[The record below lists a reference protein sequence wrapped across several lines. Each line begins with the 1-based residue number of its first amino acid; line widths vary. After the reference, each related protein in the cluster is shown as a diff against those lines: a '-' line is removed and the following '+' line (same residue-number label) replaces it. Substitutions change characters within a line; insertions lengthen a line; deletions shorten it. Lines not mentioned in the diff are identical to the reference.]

1 MSEETKK
8 DLEKKESEMTEDEQK
23 IAKSIAD
30 TVLRLVDA
38 KASEKNKV
46 DEEKKTKEIADV
58 AVLTKDMVTT
68 MSDRERTGE
77 FIKAMINGDKVRL
90 KVLSEGTNADGG
102 FLVPQEWYNT
112 IIADLRDLAFLVS
125 KVTRV
130 PMTTNQMDLAQLAS
144 RPQTYWQGEQV
155 IKETS
160 TATFS
165 EISLTPY
172 SHAVIVVF
180 TKQLVA
186 DASIGL
192 PQGIIDYVTK
202 LVVEEMAA
210 NDDWMIMRGSG
221 ATQPTGY
228 ETYRAAGTITSVAT
242 GANIASYTSMVDV
255 WARLGQRY
263 RQKAVWIM
271 NNISLRNVM
280 NIVDTTN
287 RPIFVADPTGNLPG
301 TALGRPVLECNALP
315 NGVVYLA
322 DPSGYYW
329 GVREGISVMQ
339 SEEASI
345 TRGVSEI
352 NLFERNMIAIRVK
365 FLPLLLK
372 FGEHLIETIPS
383 QALKFFR
390 EGVTTIRAGFK
401 KLFETRD
408 SLSFMAT

>member
-1 MSEETKK
+1 MSDIEKDELDKK
-8 DLEKKESEMTEDEQK
+8 AEEMTEGEKK
-23 IAKSIAD
+23 IADSIQDTMMKLIDLKAAEKSKMD
-30 TVLRLVDA
+30 SDV
-38 KASEKNKV
+38 KA
-46 DEEKKTKEIADV
+46 KEIAEKS
-58 AVLTKDMVTT
+58 VLTKDMVTT
-68 MSDRERTGE
+68 MSDQDRTGE
-77 FIKAMINGDKVRL
+77 FIKALVNGDKIRC

-112 IIADLRDLAFLVS
+112 IIADLRDLSFLVS

-130 PMTTNQMDLAQLAS
+130 PMTTNQMDMAQLAS
-144 RPQTYWQGEQV
+144 QPQTYWQGEQA

-192 PQGIIDYVTK
+192 PQGIIDFVTK
-202 LVVEEMAA
+202 LIVEEMAA

-242 GANIASYTSMVDV
+242 GANVASYTSMVDA
-255 WARLGQRY
+255 WARLGARY

-301 TALGRPVLECNALP
+301 TALGRPILEANSLP
-315 NGVVYLA
+315 NGTIYLA
-322 DPSGYYW
+322 DLSGYYW

-352 NLFERNMIAIRVK
+352 NLFERNMVAVRVEERVDGELGDVRSCIA
-365 FLPLLLK
+365 
-372 FGEHLIETIPS
+372 
-383 QALKFFR
+383 
-390 EGVTTIRAGFK
+390 VTGFN
-401 KLFETRD
+401 
-408 SLSFMAT
+408 

>member
-1 MSEETKK
+1 MSEEIKKELDEKK
-8 DLEKKESEMTEDEQK
+8 DELTADEQK
-23 IAKSIAD
+23 IAKSITD
-30 TVLRLVDA
+30 TVMKLVDA
-38 KASEKNKV
+38 KSTEKKKA
-46 DEEKKTKEIADV
+46 DEEKKIKEIADV
-58 AVLTKDMVTT
+58 AILTKDMVTT
-68 MSDRERTGE
+68 MSSKDRTGE
-77 FIKAMINGDKVRL
+77 FIKALVNGDKIRC

-112 IIADLRDLAFLVS
+112 IIADLRDLSFLVS

-130 PMTTNQMDLAQLAS
+130 PMSTNQMDLAQLAA
-144 RPQTYWQGEQV
+144 RPQTYWRGEQA

-180 TKQLVA
+180 TKELVA

-202 LVVEEMAA
+202 LIVEEMAA
-210 NDDWMIMRGSG
+210 DDDRMIMRGSG

-228 ETYRAAGTITSVAT
+228 ETYRAAGTITAIATAANVAT
-242 GANIASYTSMVDV
+242 YGSLVDA
-255 WARLGQRY
+255 WARLGMRY

-271 NNISLRNVM
+271 NNISLRNAM

-287 RPIFVADPTGNLPG
+287 RPIFVLAPAANLPSTLLG
-301 TALGRPVLECNALP
+301 TPILECNSLP
-315 NGVVYLA
+315 NGTVYLA
-322 DPSGYYW
+322 DLSGYYW

-383 QALKFFR
+383 QVRNLLRK
-390 EGVTTIRAGFK
+390 GVTTIRAGF